1 MSRAASAPSYSLMMV
16 MLGLLSCV
24 APASIDAY
32 LPAFGALQREF
43 GVPQETVQLTLGVYM
58 FCYAAML
65 LLHGTLSDSLGR
77 RRVVLGALGF
87 YVWGALLCHGR
98 TRFWLAAGGP
108 GPAGTVRRRRG
119 RGRTGHHPRLL
130 SGRSGTT
137 QHVLSDPGVQSIAR
151 ARARHRRSIGRPSW
165 LAFDL
170 LHVGASGRHCPD
182 PMRLAPTRNARARQA
197 PNALLAGS
205 GRGLS

>member
-87 YVWGALLCHGR
+87 YVWGALLATAAPG
-98 TRFWLAAGGP
+98 FGWLLAAGPCRDCPPAP
-108 GPAGTVRRRRG
+108 G
-119 RGRTGHHPRLL
+119 
-130 SGRSGTT
+130 
-137 QHVLSDPGVQSIAR
+137 
-151 ARARHRRSIGRPSW
+151 SW
-165 LAFDL
+165 
-170 LHVGASGRHCPD
+170 
-182 PMRLAPTRNARARQA
+182 
-197 PNALLAGS
+197 
-205 GRGLS
+205 

>member
-87 YVWGALLCHGR
+87 YVWGALLATAAPG
-98 TRFWLAAGGP
+98 FGWLLAA
-108 GPAGTVRRRRG
+108 
-119 RGRTGHHPRLL
+119 
-130 SGRSGTT
+130 
-137 QHVLSDPGVQSIAR
+137 R
-151 ARARHRRSIGRPSW
+151 A
-165 LAFDL
+165 L
-170 LHVGASGRHCPD
+170 
-182 PMRLAPTRNARARQA
+182 Q
-197 PNALLAGS
+197 
-205 GRGLS
+205 GLSAGAGVVVGQAIIRDCYQAQRHNAACLI